1 MLWMPMSSPQMTR
14 MLGFLSAA
22 PAEGAARSEA
32 PSNRAQSQSGRS
44 AEAFMVSPRSW
55 RCVAARFTHAV
66 CRISW
71 GGGPPLLK
79 RVMVG
84 EKQKRLR
91 RDGASRFRA
100 KPWCTDQIDRAAII
114 GWRGFP
120 RAELP
125 GMSERRPGS
134 RAHGQD
140 HPKARPPAQHLLVS
154 LRCLLQ
160 RIALDHRPDSGE
172 RAERQGVLGVLRGAG
187 RPAMNGAAG
196 QDDLQRVDGQR
207 LRRDTDHDELAAG
220 REAIYQGRDGLGVR
234 SRGEDRARAAELLQ
248 SLRRSAHRAVDVIVC
263 TQLPNERVLV
273 GATTDG
279 RRAEAHLA
287 GALDAEMAEAAD
299 ALHGDQIAW
308 SRSRVAQG
316 IVDGHPGAEQWGRLR
331 ARQIV
336 GHRGNRLGG
345 GDHVLGVAAVEAE
358 RGDLLE
364 AAQDE
369 VAAAARITRKAVST
383 VPADT
388 DALTGLPDLDVGA
401 HDVDA
406 PRDLVPRDA
415 RVREPGPE
423 PILDEHVAVT
433 DAAGLDL
440 DAHLMTL
447 RVGNRTL
454 HELEVT
460 ARLGHLDRLHG
471 WHCVSSATESCPAN
485 ACSEW
490 KEEVPKDQGRSRR

>member
-1 MLWMPMSSPQMTR
+1 MRLMSP
-14 MLGFLSAA
+14 GCSA
-22 PAEGAARSEA
+22 
-32 PSNRAQSQSGRS
+32 
-44 AEAFMVSPRSW
+44 
-55 RCVAARFTHAV
+55 T
-66 CRISW
+66 
-71 GGGPPLLK
+71 
-79 RVMVG
+79 
-84 EKQKRLR
+84 
-91 RDGASRFRA
+91 FR
-100 KPWCTDQIDRAAII
+100 
-114 GWRGFP
+114 
-120 RAELP
+120 
-125 GMSERRPGS
+125 GS
-134 RAHGQD
+134 RAHD
-140 HPKARPPAQHLLVS
+140 EDRAKARAPADHLLVG
-154 LRCLLQ
+154 LRGLLQ
-160 RIALDHRPDSGE
+160 RIALDHRANPGE
-172 RAERQGVLGVLRGAG
+172 QAERQGVLGVLRGAG

-196 QDDLQRVDGQR
+196 QDDLERADGQR
-207 LRRDTDHDELAAG
+207 LRRCPDNDELPTG
-220 REAIYQGRDGLGVR
+220 REAVYQGRDGLGVR
-234 SRGEDRARAAELLQ
+234 SRGQDHARATELLQ
-248 SLRRSAHRAVDVIVC
+248 SLRRSAHRAVDVIVR

-273 GATTDG
+273 GATADG

-364 AAQDE
+364 AAEDE
-369 VAAAARITRKAVST
+369 VAAAARITREAVSA

-388 DALTGLPDLDVGA
+388 NALARLPDFDVGA
-401 HDVDA
+401 HDVDT
-406 PRDLVPRDA
+406 PRDLVPWDA

-423 PILDEHVAVT
+423 PVLDEHVAVT

-440 DAHLMTL
+440 DAHMMTL

-460 ARLGHLDRLHG
+460 ARLSHLHRLHG
-471 WHCVSSATESCPAN
+471 C
-485 ACSEW
+485 
-490 KEEVPKDQGRSRR
+490 